1 MTESVTID
9 TPTGHRLSG
18 RLERPA
24 GTARAYALFAHCF
37 TCGKDQTGAV
47 KVSRALAARGI
58 ATLRFDLTGIGAS
71 DGDFAETSFSANV
84 EDIVAAADW
93 MRTRHQAPN
102 LLIGHS
108 LGGAAILAAAAQI
121 PDVSAI
127 VTIGAPADAA
137 HVLHQFED
145 ALPEIEQAGEAPV
158 TLGGRRFV
166 VRRGFVED
174 IRAQSLK
181 AHLRN
186 LRKPLL
192 ILHAPTDDTVGI
204 ENATALFSA
213 ARHPKS
219 FISLDGSNHFLSGP
233 GEADAAA
240 AAIAGWADRYLPE
253 AEVMNSS
260 DAPAPGGVRVEE
272 TGGGT
277 FENRILTG
285 RHALLADEPEDVG
298 GGDSGPG
305 PYDLL
310 AAALGSCTSMTVRM
324 YAARKNWPLKRV
336 SVEVRH
342 ARIHAADCADCE
354 TKEGKVDQLLV
365 SLRLDGPLDAEQ
377 RARLLEIAHKCP
389 VHRTLKSEVII
400 SAGLEN

>member
-9 TPTGHRLSG
+9 TPSGQRLSG
-18 RLERPA
+18 RLEQAA
-24 GTARAYALFAHCF
+24 GTPRAYALFAHCF

-58 ATLRFDLTGIGAS
+58 TTLRFDMTGIGAS

-84 EDIVAAADW
+84 DDIVAAADW
-93 MRTRHQAPN
+93 LHTHYQAPS

-108 LGGAAILAAAAQI
+108 LGGAAILAAAHRI
-121 PDVSAI
+121 PDAEAI
-127 VTIGAPADAA
+127 VTIGAPSDVA
-137 HVLHQFED
+137 HVLHQFES
-145 ALPEIEQAGEAPV
+145 ALPEIERAGEAPV

-174 IRAQSLK
+174 VRAQSLE
-181 AHLRN
+181 AHVQS

-192 ILHAPTDDTVGI
+192 ILHAPTDGTVGI
-204 ENATALFSA
+204 ENATALFTA

-219 FISLDGSNHFLSGP
+219 FISLDGSNHFLTGP
-233 GEADAAA
+233 GEAEAAA
-240 AAIAGWADRYLPE
+240 AAIAGWADRYLPRASGRSPE
-253 AEVMNSS
+253 
-260 DAPAPGGVRVEE
+260 APAPGTVRVEE
-272 TGGGT
+272 TGRSA
-277 FENRILTG
+277 FENRVAVG
-285 RHALLADEPEDVG
+285 RHAFLADEPEDVG
-298 GGDSGPG
+298 GGDTGPG

-324 YAARKNWPLKRV
+324 YAARKNWPLQHV
-336 SVEVRH
+336 SVDVRH
-342 ARIHAADCADCE
+342 GKIHAADCDTCE

-365 SLRLDGPLDAEQ
+365 SLRMDGPLDSEQ

-389 VHRTLKSEVII
+389 VHRTLMSEVKILV
-400 SAGLEN
+400 GFED